1 VNRVRLSPSKRADL
15 FLEQDGICH
24 ICEGKIGVGEAWDV
38 EHPDPLAM
46 TGIDDAMNRK
56 LAHRKCHKT
65 KTADD
70 LANIAKAKRRQR
82 RHIGVKKPRSIR
94 AWRKFNGTAVFA
106 DRER

>member
-1 VNRVRLSPSKRADL
+1 MNRVRLSPSKRADL

-82 RHIGVKKPRSIR
+82 RHIGVKKSGRTIPG
-94 AWRKFNGTAVFA
+94 RKFDGTPIPA
-106 DRER
+106 RWR